1 MIEPAAL
8 AKPVIV
14 GPFTGNFAEVM
25 NKFRAADAV
34 MEVADEASLAE
45 TVSVLRYSPEQA
57 QGMGKRAQMVVV
69 KEKGATLRHAEVIV
83 GLINRRSRALREA
96 MVVE

>member
-8 AKPVIV
+8 AKPVIT

-25 NKFRAADAV
+25 NKFRAADAI
-34 MEVADEASLAE
+34 MEVGDEATLAQ
-45 TVSVLRYSPEQA
+45 TVSVLLYSHDQA
-57 QGMGKRAQMVVV
+57 GPMARRAQEVVQ

-83 GLINRRSRALREA
+83 GLLANRAARAQTT
-96 MVVE
+96 